1 MLESECVGM
10 TSELDWMRKAMHD
23 LSQPL
28 TALECG
34 LFVGTI
40 SVDGVK
46 APTAEELM
54 ATILAA
60 LEQCDKATKQVRAI
74 QERMQN
80 ELEREGMGPV

>member
-1 MLESECVGM
+1 MYESECVGAA
-10 TSELDWMRKAMHD
+10 SQLAWMRQAMHD

-34 LFVGTI
+34 LFVGTM
-40 SVDGVK
+40 SVDG
-46 APTAEELM
+46 AIPPTAEELL

-74 QERMQN
+74 QERMQ
-80 ELEREGMGPV
+80 EAL